1 MLSKAVL
8 IFRQRNPLCVNT
20 HVNKEKY
27 EFIVQ
32 TQLVSSVM
40 LEVCQSR
47 STNQTRE
54 YIRSTQYNVYKQ
66 KANKSQN
73 VLLKCKQSPRY
84 TS

>member
-27 EFIVQ
+27 KLTVH
-32 TQLVSSVM
+32 TQLISSVI

-54 YIRSTQYNVYKQ
+54 YLRVMQYNVFNQ
-66 KANKSQN
+66 KVNKSQM
-73 VLLKCKQSPRY
+73 CY
-84 TS
+84 